1 MRNLFLLA
9 VVAFWVLSI
18 AVVARAQVSSSA
30 FDPQCYQPTVG
41 DPGVI
46 DTIYG
51 SRDKQYLGGDLFN
64 VGPRY
69 GESYGRIMTDGFQK
83 DTSNFSS
90 VRTGPAFNI
99 HKLQVEKNM
108 NFTQSNHPIFGHFHS
123 PHLTDLLIQNQIY
136 WSDDSG
142 NYDESR
148 SSFIT
153 LRPQGDSN
161 YGSNFGVLTP
171 YVAYLSSDSLQDI
184 VAGCTSSWPKAKS
197 DTGYIIYFKGSKSL
211 PSNGK
216 FIFADTELA
225 AAYLNGNEARGA
237 GAGDFRGSG
246 KQDCIAYDALGD
258 LFCYKNDGAFSL
270 QKFSDAIHFDTL
282 FSRWDNAGLK
292 PTVNPWS
299 MGFPLKAFAKAAWDK
314 SLDFFGSVLTTD
326 DKNGAQLFF
335 RGGKDFGSRR
345 LFLDSVDFV
354 MHSPR
359 YLDNN
364 WSSNLTWGDEI
375 WNCGDM
381 TGTGNTVI
389 CAHGSDDGDLTNF
402 YYFYV
407 LGRAMDEK
415 VDMFYGMSN
424 YGTGYI
430 DTLVADRDSLQDI
443 INGLVIFTSDNDR
456 LLHNWWGVGS
466 LQVIHGS
473 KQIPVHIS
481 PKYSVGP
488 TPTSTAIFTVYPN
501 PIRTHFQAD
510 FRLRESGNALLRIF
524 DLLGREV
531 YREIFRG
538 TAGEQVKRVQLPRL
552 ANGVYQL
559 LIERGPE
566 QLRTKIVIA
575 E

>member
-1 MRNLFLLA
+1 MKYIILFLLVGA
-9 VVAFWVLSI
+9 LAGVSLTQAGF
-18 AVVARAQVSSSA
+18 AQVSSSA

-148 SSFIT
+148 SSFLWFT
-153 LRPQGDSN
+153 PHGDSN
-161 YGSNFGVLTP
+161 YGPDPNYRP

-184 VAGCTSSWPKAKS
+184 ITSCTSSWQNSRP
-197 DTGYIIYFKGSKSL
+197 DTAYILYFKGSKSL
-211 PSNGK
+211 PSSGK
-216 FIFADTELA
+216 FVYPDTELA
-225 AAYLNGNEARGA
+225 APYLNGIGERSFL
-237 GAGDFRGSG
+237 AGDFRGSG
-246 KQDCIAYDALGD
+246 KEDCIAYEVLNN
-258 LFCYKNDGAFSL
+258 LFYYKNEGSFSL
-270 QKFSDAIHFDTL
+270 QKFSDAIQFDTL
-282 FSRWDNAGLK
+282 YSRSDNPRMK
-292 PTVNPWS
+292 PNISSWTV
-299 MGFPLKAFAKAAWDK
+299 GFPLKAFAKASWDK
-314 SLDFFGSVLTTD
+314 SVDFFGSVLTTD

-335 RGGKDFGSRR
+335 RGGRDFGSKR

-359 YLDNN
+359 YIDNI
-364 WSSNLTWGDEI
+364 WQNLSWADEI

-389 CAHGSDDGDLTNF
+389 CAHGSDDGSFTNF
-402 YYFYV
+402 YFFYV

-415 VDMFYGMSN
+415 VDMYYSMSN
-424 YGTGYI
+424 NGTGYI

-443 INGLVIFTSDNDR
+443 INGLVIFTSDEDVLR
-456 LLHNWWGVGS
+456 GKDGVGS

-481 PKYSVGP
+481 AKYGVASRHN
-488 TPTSTAIFTVYPN
+488 SASELSVYPN
-501 PIRTHFQAD
+501 PVRNHCQLD
-510 FRLRESGNALLRIF
+510 FTLQSAGATSVRFF

-531 YREIFRG
+531 YRENFRAS
-538 TAGEQVKRVQLPRL
+538 TGEQIKRIQLPRL
-552 ANGVYQL
+552 TNGVYQV

>member
-1 MRNLFLLA
+1 LLL
-9 VVAFWVLSI
+9 VGAF
-18 AVVARAQVSSSA
+18 ARVSLTQACFAQVSSSA

-51 SRDKQYLGGDLFN
+51 SRTKQFLGGGVFN
-64 VGPRY
+64 VGPIY
-69 GESYGRIMTDGFQK
+69 GESYGRVLTAGLQK
-83 DTSNFSS
+83 DTVNNSS
-90 VRTGPAFNI
+90 IRTGPNFNI
-99 HKLQVEKNM
+99 HKLQVEKDM
-108 NFTQSNHPIFGHFHS
+108 NFSQSGGIFGHFHS
-123 PHLTDLLIQNQIY
+123 PHLTDLLIRNHIY
-136 WSDDSG
+136 WADDSG

-148 SSFIT
+148 SSFLT
-153 LRPQGDSN
+153 FRSQGASN
-161 YGSNFGVLTP
+161 YGPNFGMELTP

-184 VAGCTSSWPKAKS
+184 VVGCTSSWQNSRP
-197 DTGYIIYFKGSKSL
+197 DTDYIMLFKGSKSFAAG
-211 PSNGK
+211 GK
-216 FIFADTELA
+216 FAYPDTELA
-225 AAYLNGNEARGA
+225 APYLYGNGARGA

-258 LFCYKNDGAFSL
+258 LFYYKNEGSFSL
-270 QKFSDAIHFDTL
+270 QKFSDAIQLDTL
-282 FSRWDNAGLK
+282 YSRWDNPRMK

-299 MGFPLKAFAKAAWDK
+299 IGFPLKAFAKASWDK

-335 RGGKDFGSRR
+335 RGGRDFGSKR
-345 LFLDSVDFV
+345 LYLDSVDFV

-364 WSSNLTWGDEI
+364 WSSNLTWADAI

-389 CAHGSDDGDLTNF
+389 CAHGTDDGSVTNF

-407 LGRAMDEK
+407 LGRAMDER
-415 VDMFYGMSN
+415 VDMYYSMYNNGF
-424 YGTGYI
+424 GTM
-430 DTLVADRDSLQDI
+430 DTLVADADSLQDV
-443 INGLVIFTSDNDR
+443 INGLDGFTSDDDAF
-456 LLHNWWGVGS
+456 HGKWFVGT

-473 KQIPVHIS
+473 RQIPVRIS
-481 PKYSVGP
+481 PKYGVASSHNATSVL
-488 TPTSTAIFTVYPN
+488 SVIPN
-501 PIRTHFQAD
+501 PVHNHFQID
-510 FRLRESGNALLRIF
+510 FTLQSSGETQIRFF

-531 YREIFRG
+531 YSAQFRAS
-538 TAGEQVKRVQLPRL
+538 AGEQIKRIQIPRL

>member
-142 NYDESR
+142 NYDENR
-148 SSFIT
+148 SSFLT
-153 LRPQGDSN
+153 FRSHGDSN
-161 YGSNFGVLTP
+161 YGPNFGELGP
-171 YVAYLSSDSLQDI
+171 YVAYLTSDSLQDI
-184 VAGCTSSWPKAKS
+184 VIGCTSSWQKTRP
-197 DTGYIIYFKGSKSL
+197 DTGYIMLFKGSKSFAAG
-211 PSNGK
+211 GK
-216 FIFADTELA
+216 FVYPDSELA
-225 AAYLNGNEARGA
+225 APYLTGIGARGCL
-237 GAGDFRGSG
+237 AGDFRGSG
-246 KQDCIAYDALGD
+246 KEDCIAYEVLNN
-258 LFCYKNDGAFSL
+258 LYFYKNEGPFSL
-270 QKFSDAIHFDTL
+270 QKFSDAIQFDTL
-282 FSRWDNAGLK
+282 YSRSDNPQMK
-292 PTVNPWS
+292 PNISSWTV
-299 MGFPLKAFAKAAWDK
+299 GFPLKAFAKASWDK
-314 SLDFFGSVLTTD
+314 SVDFFGSVLTTD

-335 RGGKDFGSRR
+335 RGGRDFGSKR

-359 YLDNN
+359 YLDNH
-364 WSSNLTWGDEI
+364 WQNLSWADEI

-389 CAHGSDDGDLTNF
+389 CAHGSDDGSATNF

-415 VDMFYGMSN
+415 VDMYYSMSN

-443 INGLVIFTSDNDR
+443 INGLVIFTSDDDR

-481 PKYSVGP
+481 AKYGVASGHNSTSVL
-488 TPTSTAIFTVYPN
+488 SVYPN
-501 PIRTHFQAD
+501 PIRNHFQAD

>member
-1 MRNLFLLA
+1 MKYIILFLLVGA
-9 VVAFWVLSI
+9 LAGVSLTQACF
-18 AVVARAQVSSSA
+18 AQVSSSA

-51 SRDKQYLGGDLFN
+51 SRNMQGLGGGLFN

-69 GESYGRIMTDGFQK
+69 GESDGRIITDGLQK
-83 DTSNFSS
+83 DTINYSS
-90 VRTGPAFNI
+90 IRTGPTFNI

-108 NFTQSNHPIFGHFHS
+108 NFSQDKHPIFGHFHS
-123 PHLTDLLIQNQIY
+123 PHLTDLLFLNQIY

-142 NYDESR
+142 NYDEDR
-148 SSFIT
+148 SSFLT
-153 LRPQGDSN
+153 FRPHGDSN
-161 YGSNFGVLTP
+161 SGDFVFRP

-184 VAGCTSSWPKAKS
+184 VATGTSSWQKS
-197 DTGYIIYFKGSKSL
+197 RPDTGYIMYFKGSKSFAAG
-211 PSNGK
+211 GK
-216 FIFADTELA
+216 IVYPDTELA
-225 AAYLNGNEARGA
+225 APGLNGIGVRGFL
-237 GAGDFRGSG
+237 AGDFRGSG
-246 KQDCIAYDALGD
+246 RQDCIAYEGLNN
-258 LFCYKNDGAFSL
+258 LFYYKNEGPFSL
-270 QKFSDAIHFDTL
+270 SKFSYAIQFDTL
-282 FSRWDNAGLK
+282 YSIADNPQMK
-292 PTVNPWS
+292 PNIRSWTV
-299 MGFPLKAFAKAAWDK
+299 GFPLRAFAKASWDK
-314 SLDFFGSVLTTD
+314 SVDFFGSVLTTD
-326 DKNGAQLFF
+326 DKNRAQLFF
-335 RGGKDFGSRR
+335 RGGKDFGSKR

-389 CAHGSDDGDLTNF
+389 CAHGSDDGDFTNF

-415 VDMFYGMSN
+415 VDMFYSMSN
-424 YGTGYI
+424 SDAGAV

-443 INGLVIFTSDNDR
+443 INGLGGFTSNDDR
-456 LLHNWWGVGS
+456 LLHNWWFVGT
-466 LQVIHGS
+466 LQLIHGS
-473 KQIPVHIS
+473 TQIPVHIS
-481 PKYSVGP
+481 PKYGVALNHNAASALSV
-488 TPTSTAIFTVYPN
+488 FPN
-501 PIRTHFQAD
+501 PIRNHFQID
-510 FRLRESGNALLRIF
+510 FTFRSSGETSVRFF

-538 TAGEQVKRVQLPRL
+538 TAGEQTKRIQLPKL

-559 LIERGPE
+559 YIERGPE
-566 QLRTKIVIA
+566 QLRTKIVIT